1 MHRNTAAGWAVLSD
15 GGISSLEAQHYLL
28 HRLNEE
34 EVQVNNTD
42 SLRTS
47 PAPCRGECDLDTQTR
62 DTVALA

>member
-1 MHRNTAAGWAVLSD
+1 MLSD
-15 GGISSLEAQHYLL
+15 GGISSLEAQHFVTQ
-28 HRLNEE
+28 LNE

-62 DTVALA
+62 DTVTLA